1 MNSHWRQYV
10 DATLSL
16 LMVSVAVYYRIPL
29 DKRQRFERAYPRV
42 AALIGM
48 IAGLVPFLPMIAQH
62 ARGLLHPNGD
72 PSHTDQNDSQAKSD
86 TVPPAPWAEQSGESV
101 NGIQATEES
110 TARGPRGS

>member
-16 LMVSVAVYYRIPL
+16 LMVSVAVYYKIPI
-29 DKRQRFERAYPRV
+29 DKRQRFERAYPRI

-62 ARGLLHPNGD
+62 ARGLFHPNGD
-72 PSHTDQNDSQAKSD
+72 PSHTDQNDSQARSD
-86 TVPPAPWAEQSGESV
+86 TAPPALWEENPNSDEGSGD
-101 NGIQATEES
+101 AT
-110 TARGPRGS
+110 